1 MEQKTKYWL
10 NQQEVQTFSLA
21 LLATVATSFA
31 LSYTNGIMIP
41 FVLSI
46 FLYFILEPLR
56 SFFIKKLKLPN
67 MVSLLGT
74 FAVVILLLS
83 IVFYVLIL
91 AVQEFVNGYEEYQAK
106 AIYFA
111 EITQSWLLAKGLPIG
126 DVSFSDI
133 VSRIP
138 FTQIARG
145 AGVGAFSLFSK
156 TLLVFI
162 FLLFIFTGTSRNL
175 KKDQQDKDSLFEQIN
190 GQIRKYI
197 TIKLLTSL
205 STGILTYFIFTI
217 LRLDLAFVFG
227 FLAFVLNFIPTLGS
241 VVAVILPLPIAFFQ
255 YDSPV
260 SILLVLLLPS
270 LVQVTIGNVIEPRA
284 MGERLDIHPV
294 TVLLSLMF
302 WYLIWGVAG
311 AFLAVPITAVL
322 KIVLT
327 KIEGGMYV
335 SKLMS
340 GNFD

>member
-1 MEQKTKYWL
+1 MI
-10 NQQEVQTFSLA
+10 SL
-21 LLATVATSFA
+21 FA
-31 LSYTNGIMIP
+31 
-41 FVLSI
+41 
-46 FLYFILEPLR
+46 
-56 SFFIKKLKLPN
+56 
-67 MVSLLGT
+67 T
-74 FAVVILLLS
+74 FAVVIFILS
-83 IVFYVLIL
+83 FVFYILIL

-111 EITQSWLLAKGLPIG
+111 EITQSWLLAKGLPIN

-133 VSRIP
+133 VSKIP

-162 FLLFIFTGTSRNL
+162 FLLFIFTGTSRNI
-175 KKDQQDKDSLFEQIN
+175 KKDEEHVRSSLFEQIN
-190 GQIRKYI
+190 SQIRKYI

-205 STGILTYFIFTI
+205 STGVLTYVILTA

-255 YDSPV
+255 YNSTI

-335 SKLMS
+335 AKLMS
-340 GNFD
+340 GDFD